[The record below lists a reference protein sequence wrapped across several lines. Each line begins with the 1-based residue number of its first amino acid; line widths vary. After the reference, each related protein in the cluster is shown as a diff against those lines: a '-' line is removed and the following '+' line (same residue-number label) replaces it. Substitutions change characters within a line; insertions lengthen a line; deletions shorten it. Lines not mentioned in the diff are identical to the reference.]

1 MRRRQR
7 YSVCSYVMAWLLG
20 VVVVFCSDSVSMAH
34 VHVAGIQYGLYSSD
48 TFYTDHGDG
57 RFFLGEDRT
66 WDTTHF
72 VGIIKLEDDL
82 NWNYEIRVGSIT
94 LTPSRLLED
103 VSGNLVY
110 GLAPGQAAGHF
121 ENGATLTI
129 TGDITTINGGQ
140 VLCPYGTLL
149 QATVTDDFYGVE
161 ESISPDF
168 LDLQMEFQIT
178 GGELFDGAQTGF
190 VLSQTFTTDITLRN
204 CTEGGGSLRDFT
216 DDIGYAEPSVV
227 QINSHDDY
235 PAPEPASLV
244 LFGLAG
250 LLIRK
255 RHN

>member
-1 MRRRQR
+1 
-7 YSVCSYVMAWLLG
+7 MAWLLG
-20 VVVVFCSDSVSMAH
+20 VVVVFCSASVSMAH
-34 VHVAGIQYGLYSSD
+34 VHVTEIQYGLYSSD

-66 WDTTHF
+66 GDTTHF
-72 VGIIKLEDDL
+72 IGNFQLEGDSD
-82 NWNYEIRVGSIT
+82 WNYEIRGGSIT

-103 VSGNLVY
+103 VSGEY
-110 GLAPGQAAGHF
+110 GAGRAVGLF

-129 TGDITTINGGQ
+129 TGSITTVNGGQ
-140 VLCPYGTLL
+140 VLCPYGTLI
-149 QATVTDDFYGVE
+149 QATVTDNFYGVE
-161 ESISPDF
+161 ESISPNF

-204 CTEGGGSLRDFT
+204 CTENGGSLMDFT
-216 DDIGYAEPSVV
+216 KDIGYAAPSIV
-227 QINSHDDY
+227 QISSHDDY

-255 RHN
+255 RNN